1 MYAIEYI
8 IFIFENVIRN
18 VTNVCNSKV
27 CNSNVC
33 NSNVSNRKVC
43 NSNVCNSNVCNSN
56 AQFQTSLKHSYKK
69 HHAFKKNRKRHINA

>member
-8 IFIFENVIRN
+8 VFIFENVSRN
-18 VTNVCNSKV
+18 VTHVCNSKI
-27 CNSNVC
+27 
-33 NSNVSNRKVC
+33 C

-56 AQFQTSLKHSYKK
+56 AQFKTSLKHSYKK